1 MNASCWS
8 HSLINATIRILVLSM
23 FALASFSFAQSTPT
37 GSSPTGSVLVLEDGT
52 PVRLRLSRTISSAEE
67 SVGNEVDFDVLEEVR
82 IVDKLVIPK
91 GSLALGTVTVAEE
104 KKRMGRGGKLDINID
119 SVRLANGQKAA
130 LRAVKNA
137 KGGGH
142 VGAMTG
148 AIVVT
153 SLVLWPAAPF
163 FLFMHGKDITI
174 PKGTEITAYVNGNM
188 SLDLARFSGFSP
200 STQSGLAVAVD
211 TRTPAMMAITST
223 PAGAEI
229 SVDHS
234 FVGNTPSSVSVA
246 AGTHLVSIS
255 KIGFR
260 NWEREIKVFGGTVS
274 LTANLT
280 PGSTRAS
287 VDSSVGSIVTK
298 QVGLTQTQPEAP
310 ENNPVRRE
318 VETASGWIGLSTE
331 PHGANRLVITQIVP
345 DGPAERGGLKVG
357 DILTELNGQKVT
369 SGEDFDTTIAACKPG
384 SKVQVTY
391 VRRAW
396 QLQATIAVAD
406 GTTP

>member
-1 MNASCWS
+1 MNALWCS
-8 HSLINATIRILVLSM
+8 HSLINTTIRLLILSM
-23 FALASFSFAQSTPT
+23 VAFPPFIFAQSTPP
-37 GSSPTGSVLVLEDGT
+37 GSSPTGSVLLLEDGT
-52 PVRLRLSRTISSAEE
+52 PIKLRLSRTISSAEE
-67 SVGNEVDFDVLEEVR
+67 RVGNEVDFDVLEEIR
-82 IVDKLVIPK
+82 IVDRLVIPK

-148 AIVVT
+148 AIVAT
-153 SLVLWPAAPF
+153 SLVLWPAAPL
-163 FLFMHGKDITI
+163 FLLMHGKDITI
-174 PKGTEITAYVNGNM
+174 PKGTEITAYVNGNTT
-188 SLDLARFSGFSP
+188 LDPTRFGGLLP
-200 STQSGLAVAVD
+200 SSQIGLAAAVD
-211 TRTPAMMAITST
+211 TRTPAIIAITST

-229 SVDHS
+229 SVDHN
-234 FVGNTPSSVSVA
+234 FVGNTPSSVSVS
-246 AGTHLVSIS
+246 AGAHVVSVS
-255 KIGFR
+255 KIGFKD
-260 NWEREIKVFGGTVS
+260 WQHEIRVSGGTVS
-274 LTANLT
+274 LIANLI

-287 VDSSVGSIVTK
+287 VDSSVSTLVNRPV
-298 QVGLTQTQPEAP
+298 QARPEAP
-310 ENNPVRRE
+310 QDNPARRE
-318 VETASGWIGLSTE
+318 VETTSGWIGLSTE
-331 PHGANRLVITQIVP
+331 PRGANRLVVTQIVP

-357 DILTELNGQKVT
+357 DILIELNRRKVT
-369 SGEDFDTTIAACKPG
+369 SGEDFDNAIAACKPG

-406 GTTP
+406 GTNP